1 MGGKNVFTNLS
12 ESLMTNSGQAIYR
25 VPTNPSGRIIYPAI
39 VRDVSDYAGYNRIKA
54 EIVNFDSNGNITT
67 GLDKNFTL
75 QSLPFCVPL
84 LPEFLHV
91 RPKVGETVMVILE
104 NPAEPNSARYF
115 IGPLITQQTKLE
127 GQSFQASQ
135 SIFNK
140 SSFSSSPT
148 NGNQIGGSP
157 STSFDNDARTLF
169 AKQDE
174 IAIQGRNNSD
184 IILSNNEV
192 KIRTGIFTNLLEFK
206 ENLDFPCQIEL
217 KIVDRPISSTGVR
230 LADSQINSTFEI
242 FSQQNIKAS
251 NINLI
256 SPEGKFRKI
265 TASKDELKY
274 NPRLNDFG
282 DEAKTLHPAV
292 LGDELVDVLINI
304 INYLFSHAHPPQS
317 PPLANNYAFN
327 LLKFRDKSYLSA
339 KILSNHIRL
348 N

>member
-1 MGGKNVFTNLS
+1 MGGKNVFTNLA

-25 VPTNPSGRIIYPAI
+25 VPTNPSQRIIYPAI
-39 VRDVSDYAGYNRIKA
+39 VRDVSDNAGYNRIKA

-67 GLDKNFTL
+67 GIDKNFTL
-75 QSLPFCVPL
+75 DSLPFCVPL

-91 RPKVGETVMVILE
+91 RPKVGENVMVILE
-104 NPAEPNSARYF
+104 NPSEPNSGRYY

-135 SIFNK
+135 AIFNK
-140 SSFSSSPT
+140 SSFF
-148 NGNQIGGSP
+148 GNQIGGAP
-157 STSFDNDARTLF
+157 TTAVDNDARTLF
-169 AKQDE
+169 AKQDDV
-174 IAIQGRNNSD
+174 ALQGRNNSD
-184 IILSNNEV
+184 IVLSNNEI

-206 ENLDFPCQIEL
+206 ENLDYPCSIEL
-217 KIVDRPISSTGVR
+217 KIVDKPVSSTGVR

-265 TASKDELKY
+265 TKSKDELVY

-292 LGDELVDVLINI
+292 LGDELVEVLINI

-317 PPLANNYAFN
+317 PPLPNNYAFN
-327 LLKFRDKSYLSA
+327 LLKFRDKNYLSA